1 MHKYFTLTFL
11 LFLSLHFISCE
22 KGSVKNIDGISY
34 GTSFGMCASYCIN
47 NLSVSNEIVTF
58 SKSKNGQTPDTKTCT
73 SAISKDEVTAMKN
86 LLDEDK
92 VMAFPERIGCPDCA
106 DGGAEWVIITVG
118 DKTHKVVFEYGKAPA
133 ELAAV
138 VAKFRAL
145 KETFKNCN

>member
-1 MHKYFTLTFL
+1 
-11 LFLSLHFISCE
+11 
-22 KGSVKNIDGISY
+22 
-34 GTSFGMCASYCIN
+34 
-47 NLSVSNEIVTF
+47 
-58 SKSKNGQTPDTKTCT
+58 
-73 SAISKDEVTAMKN
+73 MKN

-92 VMAFPERIGCPDCA
+92 VMALPERIGCPDCA

>member
-1 MHKYFTLTFL
+1 MHKFFTLTFL
-11 LFLSLHFISCE
+11 LALSLNFISCE
-22 KGSVKNIDGISY
+22 KGSVKNIDRINY

-47 NLSVSNEIVTF
+47 NLSVNNENITF
-58 SKSKNGQTPDTKTCT
+58 SKSKNGQMPDTKTCT
-73 SAISKDEVTAMKN
+73 AAISKDEVSKIKG

-92 VMAFPERIGCPDCA
+92 IMALPERIGCPDCA
-106 DGGAEWVIITVG
+106 DGGAEWVAITVG

-133 ELAAV
+133 ELAAI